1 MIHVFTCMSFIFVC
15 ICFLCI
21 CVVFTTVVSE
31 QHIKMGNVNSCY
43 IKTFHIVNIIYIL
56 FKGIS
61 HCHNTDKE
69 ATVQDQINMYV
80 VHWSM
85 KQSVI
90 LWKEHRESKGF
101 SSWKN
106 QR

>member
-1 MIHVFTCMSFIFVC
+1 M
-15 ICFLCI
+15 
-21 CVVFTTVVSE
+21 SE
-31 QHIKMGNVNSCY
+31 QHIKISNVNSCY
-43 IKTFHIVNIIYIL
+43 IKNFHIVNIIYIL

-61 HCHNTDKE
+61 HCHNTDRE

-85 KQSVI
+85 KQSVT
-90 LWKEHRESKGF
+90 LGKEHRGIKDF

-106 QR
+106 QC